1 MKALKLLYAFIT
13 RMLRDRVQRVQ
24 YILIVATL
32 TGLISGLVAVLLK
45 MMVHYLQVTISTIPV
60 SKIAFLLFPTTGL
73 ILTVFIIRH
82 FYGGHIER
90 GIPMV
95 LKSIARKFSVI
106 PLSHTYKHVTT
117 SAITVGLGG
126 SVGLEAP
133 IVATGSAIGSNVA
146 RVSELQNR
154 ERTLLIG
161 CGAAAG
167 IAAVFNAPI
176 AGVIFAMEILLT
188 GSVVSYFI
196 PLILS
201 AVTGALCSA
210 IILKESFMFNFTLAE
225 NFNYHNVPFYIL
237 LGILTG
243 FVSLYYARTFK
254 RVEHF
259 MVQRSLNPYLRALYG
274 GLLLMGI
281 YILLPSL
288 FGEGYDHIL
297 RLSGNTESY
306 RIADNTRF
314 FSVFTE
320 EWAMIIFTGLVV
332 LLKPI
337 AAGITIGSGGNGGNF
352 APSLFTGAF
361 LGFFFSRLISSTGWF
376 RLPDSN
382 FSLVAMAGVL
392 SGVMYCPLTAIF
404 LIAEIT
410 NGYGLFIPLMI
421 VSSMSYFIVK
431 HYEPFSMELKQLAM
445 SGEVFTHRKDQN
457 VLSSIR
463 ILELLEE
470 DRNVVDADV
479 PVQSVRH
486 NLMSQS
492 LPVIAVADAG
502 EKFLGIIELKM
513 VEQQPDS
520 TLARDIVQEVGADDI
535 IFDDETTESII
546 RKFDV
551 SKKWYLPVVNR
562 KRKFIGFISQNKLF
576 RKYRDIISEESD
588 LYDIT

>member
-1 MKALKLLYAFIT
+1 
-13 RMLRDRVQRVQ
+13 
-24 YILIVATL
+24 
-32 TGLISGLVAVLLK
+32 
-45 MMVHYLQVTISTIPV
+45 
-60 SKIAFLLFPTTGL
+60 
-73 ILTVFIIRH
+73 
-82 FYGGHIER
+82 
-90 GIPMV
+90 
-95 LKSIARKFSVI
+95 
-106 PLSHTYKHVTT
+106 
-117 SAITVGLGG
+117 
-126 SVGLEAP
+126 
-133 IVATGSAIGSNVA
+133 
-146 RVSELQNR
+146 
-154 ERTLLIG
+154 
-161 CGAAAG
+161 
-167 IAAVFNAPI
+167 
-176 AGVIFAMEILLT
+176 
-188 GSVVSYFI
+188 
-196 PLILS
+196 
-201 AVTGALCSA
+201 
-210 IILKESFMFNFTLAE
+210 
-225 NFNYHNVPFYIL
+225 
-237 LGILTG
+237 
-243 FVSLYYARTFK
+243 
-254 RVEHF
+254 
-259 MVQRSLNPYLRALYG
+259 
-274 GLLLMGI
+274 
-281 YILLPSL
+281 
-288 FGEGYDHIL
+288 
-297 RLSGNTESY
+297 
-306 RIADNTRF
+306 
-314 FSVFTE
+314 
-320 EWAMIIFTGLVV
+320 MIIFTGLVV

-376 RLPDSN
+376 NLPDSN

-470 DRNVVDADV
+470 DRNVVDADA

-546 RKFDV
+546 RKFDA